1 MVIGAPLEDL
11 YNPFGPNL
19 RRRRSEVGA
28 LQGNPAQKLV
38 LDAGWG
44 R

>member
-11 YNPFGPNL
+11 YNPFGPFSGDAVPGPAPVRANL
-19 RRRRSEVGA
+19 
-28 LQGNPAQKLV
+28 AQKVVLV
-38 LDAGWG
+38 AGG